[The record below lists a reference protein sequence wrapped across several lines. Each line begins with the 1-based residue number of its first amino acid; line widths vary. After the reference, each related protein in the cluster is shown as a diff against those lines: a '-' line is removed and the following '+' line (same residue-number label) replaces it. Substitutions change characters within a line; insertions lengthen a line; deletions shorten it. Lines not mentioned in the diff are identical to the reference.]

1 MAQAVF
7 KGGKR
12 SGGGGQGKGG
22 GGFVG
27 KKERAGRQV
36 GRSGMFEHGRE
47 KALLE
52 FKVKNSPSSPP
63 NTWSG
68 GQIRTNGK

>member
-1 MAQAVF
+1 MF

-22 GGFVG
+22 GFVG
-27 KKERAGRQV
+27 KRRGQGDRWDIPACSNTV
-36 GRSGMFEHGRE
+36 GK

-52 FKVKNSPSSPP
+52 FKVKNFPP

-68 GQIRTNGK
+68 GQIGTNGK